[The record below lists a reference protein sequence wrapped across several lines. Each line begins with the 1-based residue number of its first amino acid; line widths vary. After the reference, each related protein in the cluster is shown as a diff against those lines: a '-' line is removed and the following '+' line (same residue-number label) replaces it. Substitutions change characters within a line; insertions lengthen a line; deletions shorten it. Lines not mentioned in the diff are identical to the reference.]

1 MQVQSRISNGIKK
14 FFPGYFALVMAT
26 GIISLAA
33 DSLQYDFV
41 SHFFFWISNILY
53 VILVLVFIVRII
65 VYFPEFRNDLS
76 AHAKGAGFLTLVAAT
91 SILGSQYTLLFQNY
105 YVASVLFVISCI
117 LWVLFI
123 FSFVF
128 LVIIQQEKPPLEKAE
143 NGTWLLLVVSTQSL
157 SVLAT
162 SISQHVIAPTEMILF
177 TSLCLYLLGFIF
189 YSIFITLIFYR
200 LIFVRVTPQE
210 FEPPYWIDMG
220 AAAITTLAG
229 MNLVQQLPESFFD
242 FIPFLKTAALLSW
255 AVGTWWIPVVC
266 MLEIWRHRYVAW
278 SYQPAYWSLVFPLGM
293 YSMSTGKIAHI
304 LHFSFLTSISK
315 VFIIIAITAWI
326 ITFISM
332 IINFWKSGP
341 PGDAQDPPAIIGLG
355 RNKAS
360 AS

>member
-41 SHFFFWISNILY
+41 SHFFFWINKVLY
-53 VILVLVFIVRII
+53 AILVLIFSARII

-76 AHAKGAGFLTLVAAT
+76 SHAKGAGFLTLVAAT
-91 SILGSQYTLLFQNY
+91 SILGSQYTLLFHNFNI
-105 YVASVLFVISCI
+105 AAVLLVISCI

-128 LVIIQQEKPPLEKAE
+128 LAIIQQEKPPLEKAE

-157 SVLAT
+157 SVLAA
-162 SISQHVIAPTEMILF
+162 SISQHVIASIEMILF

-229 MNLVQQLPESFFD
+229 MTLVQQLPESFSD
-242 FIPFLKTAALLSW
+242 FIPFLKMSGLLSW
-255 AVGTWWIPVVC
+255 AIGTWWIPVVC
-266 MLEIWRHRYVAW
+266 MLEIWRHRYVPW

-293 YSMSTGKIAHI
+293 YSMSTGKIAQI
-304 LHFSFLTSISK
+304 LRFSFLTSIPK
-315 VFIIIAITAWI
+315 VFIVIAITAWTV
-326 ITFISM
+326 TFTSM
-332 IINFWKSGP
+332 IINFWRSGP
-341 PGDAQDPPAIIGLG
+341 PKDAQAP
-355 RNKAS
+355 
-360 AS
+360 